1 MEKSFWG
8 NDLKYLHAL
17 CTPFAL
23 AAAVAPC
30 VAMAEAPP
38 LSAYGSLADVEMAT
52 LSPSGNRYAMVLTIE
67 GKRQLVVME
76 NGTPLRRAILGD
88 DNKIRSIDWIDDEKL
103 MMVTSATVDLAS
115 NFRTDKAE
123 LFSAH
128 VVPAQAGSSI
138 RTVFADNSSVLDA
151 VFGDFGV
158 RTVSG
163 HPVAYFGGI
172 DLVKQG
178 SSIGRSNNYVFEHG
192 RPALKAVNLTDMSV
206 RDVAS
211 APPDGSTRDWL
222 VGAGGEVVAT
232 LTLKSTNGDWTI
244 ENRDGKAI
252 ASGTNPLGGV
262 SLLSIG
268 AGGDT
273 VVYSQGDPLGTTRWL
288 EVPMDGSSQAKEFLP
303 DIAVSD
309 LYTDRNTGRFI
320 GYMLDNGDRVML
332 DARSNSRMRAIKKAF
347 PNVHASVRDWS
358 NGLGQMLVHTS
369 GNQDSGSWFFVD
381 LVGSKA
387 NSIAFERMA
396 IEPADVG
403 PISTFT
409 YTASD
414 GMEMDAILTLPPGRE
429 AKDLPVIVL
438 PHGGPHSHDE
448 AEFDWWAQAY
458 ASRGYA
464 VLQPNFRGSTNRDA
478 AFRRAGYGEWGGKMQ
493 TDLSDG
499 LASLAETGMVDASR
513 ACIVGASYGGYAAL
527 AGVTIQN
534 GLYKCAVAVAPVT
547 DLSLKTKLGLRESGS
562 RTRKMRSRVYEAI
575 LGSGENFDAVSP
587 YRLAGRADAPILLIH
602 GRDDTVVEYVH
613 STKMADA
620 LKDAGKPFEF
630 VELKGEDHWLST
642 GVTRQQMLEASM
654 AFVMRYNPPD

>member
-1 MEKSFWG
+1 M
-8 NDLKYLHAL
+8 KYLYAL
-17 CTPFAL
+17 CAPL
-23 AAAVAPC
+23 AIAVAAVPSA
-30 VAMAEAPP
+30 VLAEPPP
-38 LSAYGSLADVEMAT
+38 LSAYGRLADVEMAT
-52 LSPSGNRYAMVLTIE
+52 LSPSGDRYAMVLTIE
-67 GKRQLVVME
+67 GERQLVVME
-76 NGTPLRRAILGD
+76 NATPLRRAILGD
-88 DNKIRSIDWIDDEKL
+88 DKKIRSIDWIDDEKL

-115 NFRTDKAE
+115 NFTTDKAE

-128 VVPAQAGSSI
+128 VVPALAGGSI
-138 RTVFADNSSVLDA
+138 RTVFADKSSVLDA

-158 RTVSG
+158 RTVGG
-163 HPVAYFGGI
+163 HPVAYFGGV
-172 DLVKQG
+172 DLEQQG
-178 SSIGRSNNYVFEHG
+178 GSIGRSHNYVFKHG
-192 RPALKAVNLTDMSV
+192 RPSLKAVNLIDMSV

-211 APPDGSTRDWL
+211 APPEGSTRDWL

-232 LTLKSTNGDWTI
+232 LTLKSTNGDWKI
-244 ENRDGKAI
+244 ENSDGESI
-252 ASGTNPLGGV
+252 ASGTNPLGDV

-288 EVPMDGSSQAKEFLP
+288 EVPVDGSTQAKEFLP
-303 DIAVSD
+303 DIVVSD
-309 LYTDRNTGRFI
+309 LYRDRTTGRFI

-332 DARSNSRMRAIKKAF
+332 DARSNLRMRAIKKAF
-347 PNVHASVRDWS
+347 PTVHASVRDWS
-358 NGLGQMLVHTS
+358 NGLDQMLVHTS

-381 LVGSKA
+381 LVESKA
-387 NSIAFERMA
+387 NSIAFERLA
-396 IEPADVG
+396 IEPGDVG
-403 PISTFT
+403 PISTFA

-414 GMEMDAILTLPPGRE
+414 GMELDAILTLPPGRE

-478 AFRRAGYGEWGGKMQ
+478 AFRRAGYGEWGEKMQ

-499 LASLAETGMVDASR
+499 LASLAETGMVDANR

-547 DLSLKTKLGLRESGS
+547 DLSLKTKLDLRESGS

-654 AFVMRYNPPD
+654 AFVMRHNPPD